1 MSKPIP
7 VFVIPTYRLREVGQ
21 TVEAYDDQ
29 FRHNGHA
36 LDLIVFDDSSVA
48 NQEKYYQLLEKT
60 RTFNPLHYVGP
71 QEKEQFL
78 NYLFGRLRDRKL
90 EPLIRNLFR
99 PSDQVAPLRFLND
112 SLTSSPKKLAISCHV
127 QGIRLTLHKRDDHLT
142 SERCNI
148 RGFATSSNKSALLQ
162 VPLEGGLPAVLFQC
176 MKVCV
181 NYDGR
186 HRKI

>member
-1 MSKPIP
+1 MSKPSP

-60 RTFNPLHYVGP
+60 RTFNPLYYVGP

-90 EPLIRNLFR
+90 EPLVRNLFR
-99 PSDQVAPLRFLND
+99 PSYGGNRNYTLMYTLGDLLISADDDMHLCRTSVYIEVSGSSGVQTSRSQLSAACWVSRLFL
-112 SLTSSPKKLAISCHV
+112 
-127 QGIRLTLHKRDDHLT
+127 
-142 SERCNI
+142 
-148 RGFATSSNKSALLQ
+148 
-162 VPLEGGLPAVLFQC
+162 
-176 MKVCV
+176 
-181 NYDGR
+181 
-186 HRKI
+186 